1 MSLRGWALW
10 GSVSGI
16 EYACVC
22 KLKEREQK
30 VVLWEEKKKRKN
42 FIERDWDFHHLSIKL
57 FHISPC
63 QHSTRL
69 NYQTRQGP
77 FVLTHA
83 TFISIYLQLFFL
95 LLLLLLFYF
104 PQNLHKQCMNTT
116 FKWKSLFGYGVCVH
130 KPKWNVQL
138 QLLLLLCCRCFF
150 CKSLIM
156 RKTEATAAFAS
167 YTYT

>member
-30 VVLWEEKKKRKN
+30 VVLWEEKKKEKN

-83 TFISIYLQLFFL
+83 TFISLYLQLFF
-95 LLLLLLFYF
+95 LLLLLFYF
-104 PQNLHKQCMNTT
+104 PQNLHKQCMNTP
-116 FKWKSLFGYGVCVH
+116 LNEYHYLDMVCVSTS
-130 KPKWNVQL
+130 QSEMFSFSFCF
-138 QLLLLLCCRCFF
+138 CC
-150 CKSLIM
+150 
-156 RKTEATAAFAS
+156 AAAAS
-167 YTYT
+167 SANL